1 VSDENAPKPYRV
13 EISLAVGRDEVWET
27 VTQPAAIRQWY
38 GWDEEGLAAE
48 IKHVFADQ
56 AVFLAPGRM
65 GWADGSYLEV
75 TGDDTHSVVRAARGE
90 GPARDPQR
98 WDAIEEAWRAFLIQL
113 RYLVEESPKG
123 VRRTLYLTGES
134 TGRQALGLAT
144 GGWHRVGGRVAWTV
158 DADGHL
164 VVVSGRRPLDDPG
177 AGRIEIIV
185 STFGADPV
193 TLDDY
198 RAAWSKRWAPLAR
211 GASVTV
217 HDGDR
222 PGPTG

>member
-1 VSDENAPKPYRV
+1 MSDENAPKPYRV

-48 IKHVFADQ
+48 IKHVFVDQ
-56 AVFLAPGRM
+56 AVFLAPEQM

-75 TGDDTHSVVRAARGE
+75 TGDDTHSVVRAARGD

-98 WDAIEEAWRAFLIQL
+98 YDGIEEAWRAFLTQL
-113 RYLVEESPKG
+113 RYLLEESPKG
-123 VRRTLYLTGES
+123 ARRTIYLTGDS
-134 TGRQALGLAT
+134 TGRQALSLAD
-144 GGWHRVGGRVAWTV
+144 GDWHRVGNRAAWTI

-164 VVVSGRRPLDDPG
+164 VVVSARRPLDDPA

-185 STFGADPV
+185 STYGADPV
-193 TLDDY
+193 TLDGY
-198 RAAWSKRWAPLAR
+198 RSAWSKRWAPLAR

-217 HDGDR
+217 HDGD
-222 PGPTG
+222 